1 MTEKVKDRRVR
12 KSQESFKEAFCEMV
26 VMVPF
31 EKITVTALANRA
43 DLNRK
48 TFYSHFDTME
58 DLMRDIEQD
67 CVNQVNSK
75 LEELDENDLTGGIYA
90 FYDFL
95 NTDDRA
101 IQTLLYGEQYS
112 DFSRRFVNDVMTL
125 PFFQNFCR
133 NEQYED
139 LLPGYFDAVTGIF
152 LRWRKKSP
160 EDRETL
166 GSLAEKAGSLIYNG
180 ISGLGK

>member
-12 KSQESFKEAFCEMV
+12 KSQESFKEAFREMV
-26 VMVPF
+26 VCQPF
-31 EKITVTALANRA
+31 EKITVTALAARA

-67 CVNQVNSK
+67 CVNQVSAK
-75 LEELDENDLTGGIYA
+75 LDELDEDDLSGGIYA

-101 IQTLLYGEQYS
+101 IQMLLYGEQYS
-112 DFSRRFVNDVMTL
+112 DFSRRFVNDVMAL

-133 NEQYED
+133 NEEYED
-139 LLPGYFDAVTGIF
+139 MLPGYFDAIMGIF

-160 EDRETL
+160 EDRENL
-166 GSLAEKAGSLIYNG
+166 KDLANKAGNLIYNG